1 MMPFPSTSLPFEW
14 NLWIA
19 ARLMTL
25 FAKSRPL
32 DEILR
37 RATPD
42 AAKRAYSSLSPD
54 EILGAVKTAVA
65 RPWRM
70 RGRPC
75 LREGLLA
82 FHYLCLAGHRPVLH
96 FGIVPKSAATS
107 RPRAHCWL
115 SLEGEIV
122 LNPPQEAML
131 DLFSYDGRSAIP
143 AEAGKRLAGV
153 AHG

>member
-1 MMPFPSTSLPFEW
+1 MMPFPSTSLPFGW

-19 ARLMTL
+19 ARMMTL
-25 FAKSRPL
+25 FAKRRPL

-42 AAKRAYSSLSPD
+42 AGSRAYADLPPA
-54 EILGAVKTAVA
+54 EIVAAVKASVA

-82 FHYLCLAGHRPVLH
+82 FHYLSLAGHRPVLH
-96 FGIVPKSAATS
+96 FGIVPRTAATAH
-107 RPRAHCWL
+107 PRAHCWL
-115 SLEGEIV
+115 SLNGKTV
-122 LNPPQEAML
+122 LNPPLEPML

-143 AEAGKRLAGV
+143 AETGRRLAGV

>member
-1 MMPFPSTSLPFEW
+1 MPFPSTALPFDW

-25 FAKSRPL
+25 FAKRRPL

-42 AAKRAYSSLSPD
+42 AGTRAYADLPPT
-54 EILGAVKTAVA
+54 EIVAAVKAAVA

-70 RGRPC
+70 RGRRC

-82 FHYLCLAGHRPVLH
+82 FHYLSLAGHRPVLH
-96 FGIVPKSAATS
+96 FGIVSKSAATS
-107 RPRAHCWL
+107 RLRAHCWL
-115 SLEGEIV
+115 SLEGQVV
-122 LNPPQEAML
+122 LNPPQEPML
-131 DLFSYDGRSAIP
+131 DLFSYDGRSSMP
-143 AEAGKRLAGV
+143 AETGKRLASIG
-153 AHG
+153 HD